1 MSSSN
6 LVGDLKNF
14 VEARSSTNENFK
26 FWYQFLE
33 RHEIELD
40 LLRADR
46 EGLWQLHF
54 DAMQRALYEF
64 AAWDSTNYLRWGTVY
79 LEDARNLPETAPTVY
94 SHFADGHSFSIKD
107 KPGRFSAV
115 GGWSEAWADHQSFI
129 KVQWWHHWT
138 RQAKAIHYS
147 MGSYLSWNDGS
158 EKFAQ
163 RIH

>member
-1 MSSSN
+1 MQLDTFRAFLEEFQMSSSY

-33 RHEIELD
+33 RHEIALD

-46 EGLWQLHF
+46 EGLWQLHL

-94 SHFADGHSFSIKD
+94 SHFADGLSFSQLRTSLGTSQQLVVI
-107 KPGRFSAV
+107 RS
-115 GGWSEAWADHQSFI
+115 
-129 KVQWWHHWT
+129 
-138 RQAKAIHYS
+138 
-147 MGSYLSWNDGS
+147 LSRPS
-158 EKFAQ
+158 IF
-163 RIH
+163 H